1 MRQPGAEA
9 GQRGEAGPGR
19 RGGHRQ
25 LSRGLGHGR
34 CGGCG
39 GYGGYGGYEGYGG
52 YGGSGGDP
60 PLRCREMGG
69 PGPSVQRWV
78 GNDGGY
84 LQRLGTLRQLLCN
97 TS

>member
-25 LSRGLGHGR
+25 LSRGLGHG
-34 CGGCG
+34 
-39 GYGGYGGYEGYGG
+39 GYGGYGGHGG
-52 YGGSGGDP
+52 YRDSGGSGGDP

-69 PGPSVQRWV
+69 PGPSV
-78 GNDGGY
+78 
-84 LQRLGTLRQLLCN
+84 
-97 TS
+97 

>member
-1 MRQPGAEA
+1 MRQPGAET

-25 LSRGLGHGR
+25 LSRGLGHG
-34 CGGCG
+34 GCG
-39 GYGGYGGYEGYGG
+39 GYGGYGGC
-52 YGGSGGDP
+52 GGSGGDP